1 MRKVFIFFISI
12 LTIFLFVGC
21 VEKEDPFEKAYNELT
36 IEGDLNSVVED
47 LDLPKA
53 VLGYQVSW
61 QSSNT
66 KVVTELGYVFR
77 QEVDI
82 SLTLYA
88 YITDGV
94 KTRSKE
100 FKITVIHKEKDS
112 NGEDNQDEVL
122 MAEAIASISLPPEAI
137 SDLDL
142 ATNYQEVVISWQSD
156 NEDVITNQGVV
167 ARGSTDKTVTLTATF
182 TYKTLEEI
190 KTYQVKVL
198 KVEYVPDD
206 YAGYY
211 EAASGKTGRELKLAL
226 HSIISGH
233 TTYSYSS
240 LRTYLRETD
249 EDPNNPD
256 NMILMYTGVS
266 YPKNGSTQAWNRE
279 HTWPKSHG
287 GFGDSPSAGT
297 DMHHLRPT
305 VVNVNSDRG
314 NLDFDEGGVKVESAL
329 GYGEGSSFCYRITG
343 VSFEPRDEV
352 KGDIARMMF
361 YMATR
366 YDGGDGCPT
375 DLELNDKVGN
385 GSTPYLGKLS
395 TLLKWHEEDPVDD
408 FERKRNDVI
417 YSYQENRNPFV
428 DHPEFVYS
436 IWGTKDNLKP
446 LFKSNSDY
454 SFIYTLLKPIYYI
467 EEGEKD
473 EKII

>member
-1 MRKVFIFFISI
+1 
-12 LTIFLFVGC
+12 
-21 VEKEDPFEKAYNELT
+21 
-36 IEGDLNSVVED
+36 
-47 LDLPKA
+47 
-53 VLGYQVSW
+53 SW
-61 QSSNT
+61 N
-66 KVVTELGYVFR
+66 
-77 QEVDI
+77 
-82 SLTLYA
+82 
-88 YITDGV
+88 
-94 KTRSKE
+94 
-100 FKITVIHKEKDS
+100 
-112 NGEDNQDEVL
+112 
-122 MAEAIASISLPPEAI
+122 
-137 SDLDL
+137 
-142 ATNYQEVVISWQSD
+142 SD

-198 KVEYVPDD
+198 KEEYVPDD

-329 GYGEGSSFCYRITG
+329 GYGEGSSFCYRVTG